1 MDNKLRSVVQFS
13 LYTLLFSVKNTMD
26 FGQRIEYTLYVQIQ
40 FDQAIYL
47 ISCLLSYYYLSKQT
61 LTKIL
66 LITLILNCLPLQY
79 LLGDQFQQ
87 IYRDYT
93 ELINQTILFYTWL
106 EMFEQQKKK
115 ENVEQQ
121 SIKPISIFKVLFC
134 FGYQINS
141 GLEIINRNIY
151 QKEREYQVLLGLEL
165 LYGVVFLFQYGLYI
179 KYYQIRD
186 VKTSANFKQHDPF
199 DDELADSIPNENDK
213 EIMVYDFFRY
223 SVIACLGLIINT
235 IVKVYQYERSSMSYL
250 KQTGIIVVYIIFVS
264 NLIQIAEDKQIEH
277 KSFLELS
284 NKQTENDDPLQ
295 I

>member
-1 MDNKLRSVVQFS
+1 
-13 LYTLLFSVKNTMD
+13 
-26 FGQRIEYTLYVQIQ
+26 
-40 FDQAIYL
+40 
-47 ISCLLSYYYLSKQT
+47 
-61 LTKIL
+61 
-66 LITLILNCLPLQY
+66 
-79 LLGDQFQQ
+79 
-87 IYRDYT
+87 
-93 ELINQTILFYTWL
+93 
-106 EMFEQQKKK
+106 MFEQQKKK

-121 SIKPISIFKVLFC
+121 SIKPISIFK
-134 FGYQINS
+134 
-141 GLEIINRNIY
+141 IY

-223 SVIACLGLIINT
+223 SIIACLGLIINT

-250 KQTGIIVVYIIFVS
+250 KQTGIIVVYVIFVS